1 MAYAKQA
8 QLPGDKRIFSLDSA
22 VKKYTLRDVG
32 FVQSK
37 GGKFILERPLD
48 SSVAFAASVKLKITV
63 SADLQTFKM
72 TTTNGNGLREVN
84 LFQKSDPQ
92 ILEQLEFSLKELQ
105 ERKVLKLN

>member
-8 QLPGDKRIFSLDSA
+8 QLPGDKRVFSLDPA

-32 FVQSK
+32 FAQSK

-48 SSVAFAASVKLKITV
+48 PRVAFGASVKLKITV

-84 LFQKSDPQ
+84 LFQKNDPK

-105 ERKVLKLN
+105 ERQILKLS